1 MPDFESQGTELKRE
15 VTNFKEISKAACAF
29 ANAYGGRIIVGVG
42 SDGKVH
48 GIEDSELDNL
58 QQRIEG
64 ALQPISPVPFHKI
77 MVDEKENKKIVVCE
91 IYQIGQGAF
100 CTFGGIV
107 YFRSGSV
114 NIKLE
119 GRTLQDYLVKRHIL
133 YFDETASPAK
143 IEDISLEKIKDYLKR
158 RMPITE
164 FEESKYKDYLMNLGT
179 AQQNGNFI
187 IKNAG
192 VLFFANEPTKF
203 LPQNE
208 IKLARFKGKEPI
220 EIIDSRFVNLT
231 IIELLKEAED
241 FIKKNTRVAMKIEKL
256 ERSDVPEYPYP
267 VIREALVNA
276 LVHRDYF
283 SRDSTQINIF
293 DDRIELINPG
303 TLPSGLSLQILGT
316 LSVQRN
322 PLIYRLMRDL
332 GLVEGLATGIPRM
345 RAQMKAAGM
354 PEPRF
359 EELGNFFRVTLFNKN
374 FSDNSNLN
382 ERQKR
387 ALAYLEKNPSINTKT
402 YAKQVGLS
410 LPTAVS
416 DLNDLVAKG
425 LIKRIGKTRGAYFV
439 KEKYFG

>member
-1 MPDFESQGTELKRE
+1 MDL
-15 VTNFKEISKAACAF
+15 
-29 ANAYGGRIIVGVG
+29 
-42 SDGKVH
+42 
-48 GIEDSELDNL
+48 L
-58 QQRIEG
+58 QQRLEG
-64 ALQPISPVPFHKI
+64 ALQPVSPVPFHKI
-77 MVDEKENKKIVVCE
+77 MVEDKEGKKIVVCE

-133 YFDETASPAK
+133 FFDESASSAK
-143 IEDISLEKIKDYLKR
+143 IDDLSLEKVRDYLR
-158 RMPITE
+158 RRSPNNE
-164 FEESKYKDYLMNLGT
+164 FDESKYKENLVNLGVL
-179 AQQNGNFI
+179 QQNGSPI

-192 VLFFANEPTKF
+192 VLFFANEPSKF

-208 IKLARFKGKEPI
+208 IKLARFKGNEPI
-220 EIIDSRFVNLT
+220 EIIDSRFVRLT
-231 IIELLKEAED
+231 IIEMLKEAED

-256 ERSDVPEYPYP
+256 ERSEIPEYPYP

-293 DDRIELINPG
+293 DDRIEFINPG

-316 LSVQRN
+316 LSVQKN

-332 GLVEGLATGIPRM
+332 GIVEGLATGIPRM
-345 RAQMKAAGM
+345 RAQMKAAGL

-359 EELGNFFRVTLFNKN
+359 IELGNFFRVTLFNKN
-374 FSDNSNLN
+374 FSENSNLN
-382 ERQKR
+382 EWQKR
-387 ALAYLEKNPSINTKT
+387 ALAYLEKNPSINSKT
-402 YAKQVGLS
+402 YAKQLGIS
-410 LPTAVS
+410 LPSAIS
-416 DLNDLVAKG
+416 SLNELAAKG
-425 LIKRIGKTRGAYFV
+425 LIKRIGKTRGAYYVGV
-439 KEKYFG
+439 KRSD